1 MNINKIPQNVQRPQF
16 GAITALLNTPE
27 RLWMTILLIHNRE
40 SALTIREFASIT
52 GLSLGFISNFSN
64 ILRRNGFLKSNR
76 RLQVIEPGQLLNIVR
91 DLYFFEGNRF
101 ISYYSE
107 DSRGELLGKIKRS
120 GKKHPYAL
128 TRMCGASLI
137 APYVRYE
144 YVDFYVQTVDDITY
158 WKDYLHLIDVEVSGN
173 TNIVIPQGSKI
184 LVQTQTVK
192 GWTVVNNIQLY
203 LDLYKYPARGREQ
216 AEHLRER
223 ILKI

>member
-1 MNINKIPQNVQRPQF
+1 MIKTPKNIQKPQF
-16 GAITALLNTPE
+16 GSLTGLLNTPE

-40 SALTIREFASIT
+40 KALTIREFASIS
-52 GLSLGFISNFSN
+52 GLSLGFISKFSN
-64 ILRRNGFLKSNR
+64 ILRENGFLKQGKC
-76 RLQVIEPGQLLNIVR
+76 LQITEPGQLLNIVR
-91 DLYFFEGNRF
+91 DLYFFEGNR
-101 ISYYSE
+101 IASYYFE
-107 DSRGELLGKIKRS
+107 DSRDELLNKIKRG

-137 APYVRYE
+137 APFVRFE
-144 YVDFYVQTVDDITY
+144 YVDFYVPKAEDITY
-158 WKDYLHLIDVEVSGN
+158 WKDYLKLFDVEVSGN
-173 TNIVIPQGSKI
+173 MNIVVPQDSKI
-184 LVQTQTVK
+184 LTQTQAIK

>member
-1 MNINKIPQNVQRPQF
+1 MNMNKTPRNIQKPQF

-40 SALTIREFASIT
+40 RALTVREFASIS
-52 GLSLGFISNFSN
+52 GLSLGFISKFSN
-64 ILRRNGFLKSNR
+64 ILRENGFLRSGR
-76 RLQVIEPGQLLNIVR
+76 CLQVVEPGQLLNIVR
-91 DLYFFEGNRF
+91 DLHFFEGNRF

-107 DSRGELLGKIKRS
+107 DSRDELLNKIKRS
-120 GKKHPYAL
+120 DKKHPYAL

-144 YVDFYVQTVDDITY
+144 YVDFYVQTADDITY
-158 WKDYLHLIDVEVSGN
+158 WKDYLRLVDVEVSGN
-173 TNIVIPQGSKI
+173 TNIVVPQDPKI
-184 LVQTQTVK
+184 LAQAQIVK
-192 GWTVVNNIQLY
+192 GWTVVNNVQLY

-216 AEHLRER
+216 AEHLREK

>member
-1 MNINKIPQNVQRPQF
+1 MNTNKTPKNIQKPQY

-27 RLWMTILLIHNRE
+27 RLWMTILLIHNRDK
-40 SALTIREFASIT
+40 SLTVREFASIS
-52 GLSLGFISNFSN
+52 GLSLGFISKFSN
-64 ILRRNGFLKSNR
+64 ILRENGFLKQGR
-76 RLQVIEPGQLLNIVR
+76 CLQIIEPGHLLNIVR
-91 DLYFFEGNRF
+91 DLYFFEGNRA

-107 DSRGELLGKIKRS
+107 DPRDKLLNKIKRD
-120 GKKHPYAL
+120 GKNRPYAL

-144 YVDFYVQTVDDITY
+144 YVDFYVQTAEEMAY
-158 WKDYLHLIDVEVSGN
+158 WKDYLELFDVEVSGN
-173 TNIVIPQGSKI
+173 TNIVIPQNPKI
-184 LVQTQTVK
+184 LAQTQTVK
-192 GWTVVNNIQLY
+192 GWTIVNNIQLY